1 MRSRYAVSSTENKVE
16 LGILQEHLTRL
27 LGYDSNVHD
36 EVVDKQGSL
45 DTADSQLEA
54 SGAAFLDSRVY
65 GGGQQPMYPSIY
77 SMRVKANLYRRF

>member
-16 LGILQEHLTRL
+16 LGILQEHLARL

-36 EVVDKQGSL
+36 EVVDKEGSL

-54 SGAAFLDSRVY
+54 SGAAFLDSRAY
-65 GGGQQPMYPSIY
+65 GGGQQPIYSSIY
-77 SMRVKANLYRRF
+77 SVLVRSNLYRRF